1 MVNLSTCS
9 RNEERLLTSVLEM
22 QKNKKYIL
30 SGFVFFSIFMIIYF
44 LLDYLNGGY
53 YEMRNNYGL
62 FLVVVNIILNVI
74 MAFTSSIMMN
84 FSSAYLSLSG
94 KEGKGTFFGNIA
106 VFFGMLTY
114 GCTSCV
120 ISFFAAVGITFSVA
134 VLPLAGLPYKLISL
148 VILLLGFLWLIYEIK
163 KGKCKIKT
171 VNES

>member
-1 MVNLSTCS
+1 M
-9 RNEERLLTSVLEM
+9 LTSVIEM
-22 QKNKKYIL
+22 QKNKKFII
-30 SGFVFFSIFMIIYF
+30 SGFAFFAIFIFIYF

-53 YEMRNNYGL
+53 VEMRNNYGL
-62 FLVVVNIILNVI
+62 ILVIINVILNVI
-74 MAFTSSIMMN
+74 MALTSSVMMN

-120 ISFFAAVGITFSVA
+120 ISFFAAIGITFYVA

-148 VILLLGFLWLIYEIK
+148 LILSLGFLWLVYEIK

-171 VNES
+171 IKES